1 MTIKN
6 QYQKLEQL
14 KPEQRQALEDQLGS
28 MGDFSLAR
36 AFNIK
41 PSVLKR
47 LRKKLGIKG
56 ISETFQTG
64 SIQWTATKIK
74 KLGST
79 FDTQLAREW
88 GVRPGLVT
96 DKRNS
101 LGISPYRQQDLPT
114 GDKRHIK
121 HIWQP
126 EEIALLGTDFD
137 TVIADNVGLSPSTVT
152 HYRNSMGIDPFSERS
167 PIEWSQEMLD
177 RLGEVSDLE
186 YAEYFGI
193 SYVAARS
200 KRILMDIPNAVTGE
214 LTPLPQLSNAVI
226 KRLGKMTDQGISQ
239 KHNLTRAKIRLVRQY
254 HGIPPFNP
262 PKTGRKYDWNK
273 TLLKKMGK
281 SSDRDLAIEFNI
293 PKGLISSKRRQL
305 GTPLSEAAGS
315 FDWTP
320 IMLKQLPL
328 MAPPYFSQSF
338 KVDLSVVRQKLA
350 ELNITAH
357 QGAKHWL
364 DEELALIG
372 TNTDPHIAK
381 LLGLN
386 TTLVRLKRHELGIAS
401 FRRSGPF
408 DWQPQDIELLGKY
421 TDAEIGYQLGLHP
434 SAVSKARKRLKI
446 APCNR
451 LSGQYEKLVE

>member
-1 MTIKN
+1 MTTKN
-6 QYQKLEQL
+6 QYIKLGQL
-14 KPEQRQALEDQLGS
+14 KPSQRQALEDQLGS

-36 AFNIK
+36 AFNVK
-41 PSVLKR
+41 PSALKI

-56 ISETFQTG
+56 VGETFQTG
-64 SIQWTATKIK
+64 SIQWTPSKIK

-88 GVRPGLVT
+88 RVRPGIVT

-101 LGISPYRQQDLPT
+101 LGIPPYQQQELPT
-114 GDKRHIK
+114 GDKGHKK

-137 TVIADNVGLSPSTVT
+137 TIIADNVGLSPSTVT
-152 HYRNSMGIDPFSERS
+152 HYRNSIGIDPYSERS

-193 SYVAARS
+193 SYVAARC
-200 KRILMDIPNAVTGE
+200 KRILMDIPNPVTGE
-214 LTPLPQLSNAVI
+214 LTPLPQLSDAVI
-226 KRLGKMTDQGISQ
+226 KKLGKVTDLEISQ
-239 KHNLTRAKIRLVRQY
+239 KYNLTRAKIRLIRQY
-254 HGIPPFNP
+254 HGIPPFSP
-262 PKTGRKYDWNK
+262 PKKGRKYDWNK
-273 TLLKKMGK
+273 KLINKMGK

-293 PKGLISSKRRQL
+293 PKGLISMKRRQL
-305 GTPLSEAAGS
+305 GIPLYQAAAS
-315 FDWTP
+315 IDWTP

-328 MAPPYFSQSF
+328 MGPSYFAQSF
-338 KVDLSVVRQKLA
+338 KVDLRVVRQKLA

-357 QGAKHWL
+357 QGAKQWL
-364 DEELALIG
+364 DEELTLIG
-372 TNTDPHIAK
+372 TNTDAHIAK

-401 FRRSGPF
+401 FRKSGPF
-408 DWQPQDIELLGKY
+408 DWKPKDIELLGKY

-434 SAVSKARKRLKI
+434 SAVGGARNRLKI
-446 APCNR
+446 PPCNR
-451 LSGQYEKLVE
+451 SSEQYEKLVN